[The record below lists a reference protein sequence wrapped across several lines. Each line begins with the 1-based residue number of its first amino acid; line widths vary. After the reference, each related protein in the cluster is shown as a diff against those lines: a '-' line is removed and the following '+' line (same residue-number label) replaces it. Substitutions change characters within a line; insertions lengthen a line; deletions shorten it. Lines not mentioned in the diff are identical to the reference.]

1 MVGSPWLQDRSCPH
15 AAPLWVLGLMAFQVQ
30 KLSAISILM
39 ALLCHSPGLG
49 SGGMVWDCKLLDVP
63 ELSVLLYLHGWRRIR
78 ATWLLLET
86 TKDYA
91 YSVDHLQ
98 M

>member
-1 MVGSPWLQDRSCPH
+1 
-15 AAPLWVLGLMAFQVQ
+15 
-30 KLSAISILM
+30 
-39 ALLCHSPGLG
+39 
-49 SGGMVWDCKLLDVP
+49 MVWDCKLLDVP
-63 ELSVLLYLHGWRRIR
+63 ELSVLLYFRGWRRIR